1 MENAKLRVESAQ
13 LALDNHSQAPV
24 NNTATSDRNRRNGT
38 RQNYTQLSGGRV
50 NATPRNEELENALT
64 RAKAIATER
73 TKEYE
78 NVLNEFIKFQ
88 DEHYC
93 TYEGFLDLG
102 WESVRPIFEK
112 VEGLFLSPD
121 GDYATIV
128 KAYTAAR
135 VLNPLVAQTMCE
147 DSITDTVEELAAF
160 GFVHFS
166 PSFIAALKREIPK
179 YMEVLKRTPSTFW
192 DTVEGA
198 DAYDKALE
206 KKASTN
212 PGKPMVTF
220 N

>member
-1 MENAKLRVESAQ
+1 
-13 LALDNHSQAPV
+13 
-24 NNTATSDRNRRNGT
+24 
-38 RQNYTQLSGGRV
+38 
-50 NATPRNEELENALT
+50 
-64 RAKAIATER
+64 
-73 TKEYE
+73 
-78 NVLNEFIKFQ
+78 
-88 DEHYC
+88 
-93 TYEGFLDLG
+93 
-102 WESVRPIFEK
+102 
-112 VEGLFLSPD
+112 
-121 GDYATIV
+121 
-128 KAYTAAR
+128 
-135 VLNPLVAQTMCE
+135 MCE